1 MSILTVVAD
10 SGKARI
16 LRAEDRLSSLQEIK
30 DLVFPD
36 ARLREQD
43 LVSDGVGAGNGGG
56 SGSHSMGH
64 EKGAHQHQAELFA
77 RELCQNLEQTVQSD
91 HIHRIYVMAAPRFLG
106 LIRANLS
113 KTCAGMVAA
122 ELDKNLVNQSIDA
135 IRSHLPKVL

>member
-1 MSILTVVAD
+1 MSILIVVAD

-16 LRAEDRLSSLQEIK
+16 LRAEDRLSPLQEIK
-30 DLVFPD
+30 
-36 ARLREQD
+36 D

-77 RELCQNLEQTVQSD
+77 RELCQDLEQTVQSD

-106 LIRANLS
+106 LIRANLG